1 MLKPA
6 RSVLSLRG
14 LLIGLVLPVAAYGG
28 VHEETTI
35 ASATQ
40 ALNEIMAIPAR
51 QIPQSMLANA
61 AGIAI
66 VPNVVKGGFVV
77 GVRYGRGVVVTRDG
91 TGAWRPPMF
100 ITLTGGS
107 LGWQAGIQATDLI
120 LVFRT
125 PKSVEGLMSG
135 KFTIG
140 ADAAAAAGP
149 VGRQAAAATDV
160 QLRAE
165 ILSYSRTR
173 GLFAGVALDG
183 TALQVDPVANQVYYG
198 NSGFTPAGTVVPQ
211 NTQLPASA
219 VQLMNLIA
227 SLSGG
232 AAPATSGGAP
242 SLAGASPP
250 LPGLSAPPGMTA
262 TAPAAS
268 PDSLASVRAELAARN
283 AQLQALLDDNWRRF
297 LALPTEVLSETAAP
311 NLPALTDAIGRYET
325 ILRDPQ
331 YQTLAQR
338 PEFRATLETLRRY
351 RELSSIVPTPGP
363 APAAPSSGVQSGANF
378 GPLPRY

>member
-1 MLKPA
+1 MLKPT
-6 RSVLSLRG
+6 RSFLPLVNLS
-14 LLIGLVLPVAAYGG
+14 IGLAWATSAYGG
-28 VHEETTI
+28 AQEETTI

-61 AGIAI
+61 AGLAI

-77 GVRYGRGVVVTRDG
+77 GVRFGRGVVVTRDG

-232 AAPATSGGAP
+232 AP

-250 LPGLSAPPGMTA
+250 LPALSAPPGMTA

-297 LALPTEVLSETAAP
+297 LALPTEVLSETAPP

-363 APAAPSSGVQSGANF
+363 APAAPSTGVQSGANF